1 MSAACEKFMRVTT
14 ARPIRPLGF
23 RTWFVMRTMYTIT
36 IRTRT
41 VLITGHNIVPLP
53 LVPLPLPPL
62 PRRAAR
68 PVRFERGA
76 RRRRRQ
82 NETVTKTSG

>member
-1 MSAACEKFMRVTT
+1 MRVTT
-14 ARPIRPLGF
+14 ARPIRPLGL

-53 LVPLPLPPL
+53 LPPL

-68 PVRFERGA
+68 PVRFEHGA

-82 NETVTKTSG
+82 NETATKTSG